1 MLLPLPLAHIAL
13 SFLNRFFPHDVS
25 QHPHARPPPN
35 DVLTFHLRHA
45 HAATSS
51 AHVYL
56 SDVPHDLSSASGSD
70 SGFLSTPLS
79 ISTSPVRTSRPSS
92 LDEFTAARHMSMRG
106 QSAMLGWEAGEVIGP
121 DVSRRETLLLLAK
134 MTSNSYFTPG
144 TNGWYDLTDDW
155 DVVRHLRP
163 AAACDDTLCVRGP
176 TFYARVCQ
184 LDGSPTTMASEVTFS
199 RRRTTAPSYSPSR
212 ARPLRSSE
220 EGLL

>member
-1 MLLPLPLAHIAL
+1 MLLPTSLANLAL
-13 SFLNRFFPHDVS
+13 SILSTLSPSEVSERHPYAKPPSNNALNFR
-25 QHPHARPPPN
+25 
-35 DVLTFHLRHA
+35 LRHM

-51 AHVYL
+51 ARVYFA
-56 SDVPHDLSSASGSD
+56 DLPPGGPGSASS
-70 SGFLSTPLS
+70 SYLESLPVS
-79 ISTSPVRTSRPSS
+79 IRTSRVRTARPPS
-92 LDEFTAARHMSMRG
+92 FAAITRARHMSMRG